1 MLITYKL
8 QGSSYGIKR
17 RCSLN
22 ICFSY
27 NVWCNAWTGS
37 FKHRSAIFLHDAET
51 QGKNLDNSEPRRFQ
65 TVILHQPRWNFHIS
79 HINYVTLYYP
89 SYYMAHKVS
98 LRLSLRC
105 ILSSFIEC
113 DRVLR
118 TVKKIPMIC
127 FIVYSVRYVVRQVL
141 IFW

>member
-37 FKHRSAIFLHDAET
+37 FKRRSVIFLHDAET
-51 QGKNLDNSEPRRFQ
+51 QGKNLDNSEPWRFQ
-65 TVILHQPRWNFHIS
+65 TLILHQPR
-79 HINYVTLYYP
+79 
-89 SYYMAHKVS
+89 
-98 LRLSLRC
+98 
-105 ILSSFIEC
+105 
-113 DRVLR
+113 
-118 TVKKIPMIC
+118 
-127 FIVYSVRYVVRQVL
+127 
-141 IFW
+141 